1 MDAIVE
7 QSLVAA
13 PAGSARG
20 ILIIN
25 ADDWGCDH
33 RTTDMIADCVENR
46 AVSSVSAMVFMKD
59 SERAA
64 ALARQH
70 GINAGL
76 HLNFT
81 TPFSSVMCPSR
92 LAEQQRGITA
102 FLRSHR
108 FAQVVFHPGLA
119 RAFAYVVAAQ
129 IDEFRRLYGH
139 DISRVDGH
147 HHMHL
152 CANVLLQHLLPPHVS
167 VRRSVSLGPGEKGRC
182 NRLYRRW
189 VDKRLRRD
197 GHRLTDFFF
206 SISPMKPARLDGI
219 FSLAR
224 RFTVEL
230 ETHPVQADE
239 YRFLMGEMRQ
249 RAGDV
254 RIPASSVVPQ
264 ADRAMDG
271 RTP

>member
-1 MDAIVE
+1 VNAIVE
-7 QSLVAA
+7 QSVAAA
-13 PAGSARG
+13 PAGSAG
-20 ILIIN
+20 GMLIIN
-25 ADDWGCDH
+25 ADDWGCDD
-33 RTTDMIADCVENR
+33 RTTDMIADCVEHR
-46 AVSSVSAMVFMKD
+46 AVSSVSAMVFMAD

-64 ALARQH
+64 ALARRH
-70 GINAGL
+70 EINAGL

-81 TPFSSVMCPSR
+81 TPFSSVACPSR
-92 LAEQQRGITA
+92 LAEQQRAIAA

-129 IDEFRRLYGH
+129 VDEFRRLYGH

-152 CANVLLQHLLPPHVS
+152 CANVLFQHLLPPHVS
-167 VRRSVSLGPGEKGRC
+167 VRRSFSLGPGEKGRC
-182 NRLYRRW
+182 NRLYRQW
-189 VDKRLRRD
+189 VDKRLLRD
-197 GHRLTDFFF
+197 GYRLTDFFF
-206 SISPMKPARLDGI
+206 SISPMKPTRLNSI

-230 ETHPVQADE
+230 ECHPVQPDE

-249 RAGDV
+249 RAGDG
-254 RIPASSVVPQ
+254 RIPASGVVAR
-264 ADRAMDG
+264 ADCALDG
-271 RTP
+271 RTR

>member
-1 MDAIVE
+1 MDVE
-7 QSLVAA
+7 HRVVTA

-20 ILIIN
+20 LIIN
-25 ADDWGCDH
+25 ADDWGCDE
-33 RTTDMIADCVENR
+33 RTTDRIADCVEHR
-46 AVSSVSAMVFMKD
+46 AVSSVSAMVFMTD

-70 GINAGL
+70 GIDAGL
-76 HLNFT
+76 HLNLT
-81 TPFSSVMCPSR
+81 TPFSSVACPSR
-92 LAEQQRGITA
+92 LAAQQRAITA

-108 FAQVVFHPGLA
+108 LAQVVFHPGLA

-139 DISRVDGH
+139 DPSRIDGH

-152 CANVLLQHLLPPHVS
+152 CANVLLQHLLPPQVS
-167 VRRSVSLGPGEKGRC
+167 VRRSFSLGPGEKGRC

-189 VDKRLRRD
+189 VDTRLLRN
-197 GHRLTDFFF
+197 GYRLTDFFF
-206 SISPMKPARLDGI
+206 SISPMQPARLDDI

-230 ETHPVQADE
+230 ECHPAQPDE
-239 YRFLMGEMRQ
+239 YRFLMGGMRPG
-249 RAGDV
+249 AGEV
-254 RIPASSVVPQ
+254 RITASSAVRR
-264 ADRAMDG
+264 ADGAMDG
-271 RTP
+271 RTQ